1 MYTSN
6 LCSVCRGACNVVTFS
21 HGIQYWPCI
30 GCGGAGVR
38 VQHGPAV
45 VVTHG
50 RPAKKRKARIP
61 AGEAIPFRVP
71 IALEE
76 GNAAARGAAAAHGLT
91 VNPRIAAANLA

>member
-1 MYTSN
+1 MSTSN

-50 RPAKKRKARIP
+50 RPARKRKARIP
-61 AGEAIPFRVP
+61 AGEAIPSERRSRWRRAMPQPVAP
-71 IALEE
+71 L
-76 GNAAARGAAAAHGLT
+76 RHT
-91 VNPRIAAANLA
+91 V